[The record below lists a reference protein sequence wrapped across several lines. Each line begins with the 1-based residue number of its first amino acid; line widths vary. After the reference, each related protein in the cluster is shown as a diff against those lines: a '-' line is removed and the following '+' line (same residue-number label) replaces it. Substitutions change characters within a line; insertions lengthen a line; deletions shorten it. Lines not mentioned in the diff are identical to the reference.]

1 MGRRRG
7 ETGRRTIYS
16 RHTPVLDVIVAL
28 TWKEAKRKNE
38 WIIEKKMYAIR
49 NDRVMFVDVSYLCLE
64 NRHSDIRGSES
75 LVELKKKTYANRRIA
90 GKSRKWN
97 RRRYIRRDPRVYR
110 YRKSRLCLSA
120 MDRVCILTRERERE
134 RERGQWPIVLGSRR
148 VSFKAKWFHGARSRQ
163 RW

>member
-1 MGRRRG
+1 
-7 ETGRRTIYS
+7 
-16 RHTPVLDVIVAL
+16 
-28 TWKEAKRKNE
+28 
-38 WIIEKKMYAIR
+38 MYAIR

-134 RERGQWPIVLGSRR
+134 REASGRSFLDRGGFRSRRNGFMVLGPAS
-148 VSFKAKWFHGARSRQ
+148 VGKTFSLWSSNFDLADVDDDDDDDVDKGETFL
-163 RW
+163 

>member
-1 MGRRRG
+1 
-7 ETGRRTIYS
+7 
-16 RHTPVLDVIVAL
+16 
-28 TWKEAKRKNE
+28 
-38 WIIEKKMYAIR
+38 MYAIR

-120 MDRVCILTRERERE
+120 MDRICILTRERERE
-134 RERGQWPIVLGSRR
+134 RE
-148 VSFKAKWFHGARSRQ
+148 SRQ
-163 RW
+163 SFDEGRVPLAVPSRSTCNPPVSQYRARDFRFAANLPSRYTSGVNGADGW